1 MVIIRV
7 AVVRRAN
14 QVTCIPLGN
23 TFTENSISAE
33 RRNRMQVHITTLT
46 ESKVENGPLS
56 PIVLTGP
63 IILNK
68 NRQSEIKFEN
78 REAV

>member
-1 MVIIRV
+1 
-7 AVVRRAN
+7 
-14 QVTCIPLGN
+14 
-23 TFTENSISAE
+23 
-33 RRNRMQVHITTLT
+33 MQVHITTLT